1 MSDHS
6 YRVIEVVGTSSS
18 SLDDAIRGAVEKAA
32 KTVRNLDWFEVIGTR
47 GHIEDGRIAHFQ
59 VQLKLG
65 FRLDD

>member
-18 SLDDAIRGAVEKAA
+18 SQDDAIRGAVEKAA
-32 KTVRNLDWFEVIGTR
+32 KTVHNLDWFEVMGTR
-47 GHIEDGRIAHFQ
+47 GHIVDGRVAHFQ
-59 VQLKLG
+59 VQLKIG